1 MDATDTAVVLLS
13 AEEENDLHNLEERI
27 HNGLE
32 GFLEVGRAM
41 FEIRDRRLYRAA
53 YASWDDYCER
63 KWNISG
69 RHGSYQLSAMLKTVE
84 ISNQPDTVILPA
96 KESQTRPI
104 DVDFQPAEKGL
115 IWNRAVQKAGG
126 TVPSAKIV
134 KEERDRF
141 VVEQSRYAYVQTL
154 LNNCSLPADR
164 AAALVVELDAAP
176 DKSLRDFLVA
186 HELRDPS
193 LTRELVRL
201 YRDKRDSF
209 SEIRATGMLQYT
221 GRTIAL
227 KNASLSDLRAY
238 LDERMLEHRLA
249 AQEERNVDK
258 QVRSVSGLF
267 WRNDPEQM
275 YKELARLLSLDDL
288 RGLKTILNAR
298 VV

>member
-1 MDATDTAVVLLS
+1 MDAVDAPVVLLS

-41 FEIRDRRLYRAA
+41 FEIRDRRLYRAN

-69 RHGSYQLSAMLKTVE
+69 RHGSYQLTAMLKTVE
-84 ISNQPDTVILPA
+84 ISNQPGTVVLPA

-104 DVDFQPAEKGL
+104 DLDFEPAEKGL

-126 TVPSAKIV
+126 AVPSAKIV

-141 VVEQSRYAYVQTL
+141 VVEQSRYPYVQTL
-154 LNNCSLPADR
+154 VNNCYLTADR

-176 DKSLRDFLVA
+176 DKTLRDFLVTQ
-186 HELRDPS
+186 EVRDPS

-201 YRDKRDSF
+201 YRDKRESF
-209 SEIRATGMLQYT
+209 SEIRATGVLQT
-221 GRTIAL
+221 STRTTPL
-227 KNASLSDLRAY
+227 KNASLSDLRAF

-249 AQEERNVDK
+249 AQEAKNADK
-258 QVRSVSGLF
+258 RVHSTSGLF
-267 WRNDPEQM
+267 WHNSPEQM
-275 YKELARLLSLDDL
+275 YKELARVLSLDDL